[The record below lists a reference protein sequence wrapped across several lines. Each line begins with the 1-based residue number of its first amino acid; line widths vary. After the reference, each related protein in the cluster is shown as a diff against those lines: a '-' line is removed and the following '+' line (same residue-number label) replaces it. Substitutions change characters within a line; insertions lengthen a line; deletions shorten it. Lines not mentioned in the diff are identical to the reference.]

1 MTTLLRLLSLALL
14 LSPIVPAFAGHP
26 VADGSWVSKSTEIP
40 LVTSRVAS
48 SFVFGS
54 QFENHPEASGN
65 AYMGTVD
72 VGWRI
77 PLQIIDP
84 NSGWFLQLGSR
95 YERFAFGH
103 EGGLPLPNSLQEAS
117 ALVALEYFHDGDLG
131 VLVQV
136 RPGFY
141 FENDPG
147 SGSFDAPIT
156 AGVAIPV
163 FKDFYALVGLNASFL
178 RSVPIIPALGFFWRI
193 NPQWTVLASA
203 PEPRIT
209 FQPVDHL
216 SFWLGGQ
223 IIGGGYQVDRNSGR
237 PSGLSGTVVTYS
249 EYRAGAG
256 VRWTADALSA
266 EIGGGYSF
274 MRQFDYARENIAY
287 RTEDGAAYLQ
297 AEVRMQF

>member
-1 MTTLLRLLSLALL
+1 MNPLRRFLSLAFCLAPL
-14 LSPIVPAFAGHP
+14 AQATAGHP

-40 LVTSRVAS
+40 LVTSRVSS

-54 QFENHPEASGN
+54 QFENHPEATGN

-72 VGWRI
+72 LGWRI
-77 PLQIIDP
+77 PLQILDA
-84 NSGWFLQLGSR
+84 NSGWFLNLGSR

-103 EGGLPLPNSLQEAS
+103 SGGLPLPNSLQEAS

-131 VLVQV
+131 VLIQT

-141 FENDPG
+141 FENDPS
-147 SGSFDAPIT
+147 SGAFDCPIT
-156 AGVAIPV
+156 AGVALPV
-163 FKDFYALVGLNASFL
+163 FQDFYALIGFNAAFL
-178 RSVPIIPALGFFWRI
+178 RSVPFIPALGFFWRV

-203 PEPRIT
+203 PEPRVT
-209 FQPVDHL
+209 FQPTENL

-223 IIGGGYQVDRNSGR
+223 MLGGGYQVDRNPGR
-237 PSGLSGTVVTYS
+237 PAGLSGTVVTYS
-249 EYRAGAG
+249 EYRAGGG

-266 EIGGGYSF
+266 EIGGGYVF
-274 MRQFDYARENIAY
+274 LREFDYARENKAY

-297 AEVRMQF
+297 AELRMQF

>member
-1 MTTLLRLLSLALL
+1 M
-14 LSPIVPAFAGHP
+14 
-26 VADGSWVSKSTEIP
+26 
-40 LVTSRVAS
+40 
-48 SFVFGS
+48 
-54 QFENHPEASGN
+54 
-65 AYMGTVD
+65 
-72 VGWRI
+72 
-77 PLQIIDP
+77 
-84 NSGWFLQLGSR
+84 
-95 YERFAFGH
+95 
-103 EGGLPLPNSLQEAS
+103 
-117 ALVALEYFHDGDLG
+117 
-131 VLVQV
+131 
-136 RPGFY
+136 
-141 FENDPG
+141 
-147 SGSFDAPIT
+147 
-156 AGVAIPV
+156 
-163 FKDFYALVGLNASFL
+163 
-178 RSVPIIPALGFFWRI
+178 
-193 NPQWTVLASA
+193 LASA

>member
-1 MTTLLRLLSLALL
+1 MNALHLTLAGCLLSATCAL
-14 LSPIVPAFAGHP
+14 AGHP
-26 VADGSWVSKSTEIP
+26 VADGSWVSNSDGVP
-40 LVTSRVAS
+40 RYTSRVSS

-54 QFENHPEASGN
+54 QFEDHPEATGN

-72 VGWRI
+72 LGWRI
-77 PLQIIDP
+77 PLQTTDP
-84 NSGWFLQLGSR
+84 SNGWFLHLGTR

-103 EGGLPLPNSLQEAS
+103 SGGLPLPNSLQEVS
-117 ALVALEYFHDGDLG
+117 GQIALEYFHDGDLG
-131 VLVQV
+131 VLIQT

-141 FENDPG
+141 FENNAG
-147 SGSFDAPIT
+147 SGAFDAPIT

-163 FKDFYALVGLNASFL
+163 VPDCFYALVGFNASFI
-178 RSVPIIPALGFFWRI
+178 RSVPIIPALGFFWRV

-209 FQPVDHL
+209 FQPTQNL
-216 SFWLGGQ
+216 AFWLGGQ
-223 IIGGGYQVDRNSGR
+223 ILGGGYQVDQNPGR

-249 EYRAGAG
+249 EYRAGSG
-256 VRWTADALSA
+256 IRWTADSLSA

-274 MRQFDYARENIAY
+274 FRQFDYARENVAY

-297 AEVRMQF
+297 AELRLQF